1 MVVWSSAPR
10 SAPTAALPGRVAPS
24 IGRALGRMAPLVTL
38 LPRAGVG
45 ALWASARRPGR
56 GIPPAPLSL
65 RAVGEVAIDE
75 LVVAVQ
81 MLVRDVA
88 QPAEIEIDVRRAEAV
103 ASSLAGRAPADLHP
117 TVEPVAASVDPT
129 PRCRYRMSWDV
140 LTFDS
145 PRTLPDTLVAGA
157 GWLDAPPTQRAHVRL
172 LRHPGEARP
181 WVIAVH
187 GAEQGNDLDLVALRA
202 KHLHESLG
210 LNVAVPVLALH
221 GHRRLPGVQVPD
233 VDPVGNI
240 AWALV
245 AVAEL
250 RALRRWIAVQG
261 DPPVGIYGVSL
272 GGYLTAL
279 TAGVEPDL
287 DVAVAGIPMVSIN
300 RLLARHAVRSL
311 SRDGRRTGAL
321 LRADSVRELERF
333 VDPLQF
339 EPAVPVGRR
348 HVIAGLVDRITTPH
362 QALALW
368 EHWGQPEITW
378 FGGGHV
384 GHVWSRDARAHV
396 DRALAGLGPT
406 EQTVGGGS

>member
-1 MVVWSSAPR
+1 MWSSAPQ
-10 SAPTAALPGRVAPS
+10 SAATAALPRRVAPS
-24 IGRALGRMAPLVTL
+24 IGRALARMAPLVTL
-38 LPRAGVG
+38 VPRAGAG

-88 QPAEIEIDVRRAEAV
+88 RPTEIEDDVRRADVIA
-103 ASSLAGRAPADLHP
+103 ASLAGRAAADLHP
-117 TVEPVAASVDPT
+117 LVEPVAAAVDPT
-129 PRCRYRMSWDV
+129 PRRRYRMSWEV

-145 PRTLPDTLVAGA
+145 PRALPASVAAEA
-157 GWLDAPPTQRAHVRL
+157 GWLDVSPTCQAHVRL
-172 LRHPGEARP
+172 LTHSGEPRP

-187 GAEQGNDLDLVALRA
+187 GAEQGKDLDLLALRA
-202 KHLHESLG
+202 KHLHEGLG
-210 LNVAVPVLALH
+210 LNVALPVLPLH

-250 RALRRWIAVQG
+250 RALRRWIGVQG
-261 DPPVGIYGVSL
+261 DPPVGVYGVSL

-279 TAGVEPDL
+279 TAGVEPEL

-311 SRDGRRTGAL
+311 SRDGRRMGSL

-339 EPAVPVGRR
+339 EPAVPVERR

-368 EHWGQPEITW
+368 EHWGRPEITW

-384 GHVWSRDARAHV
+384 GHAWSWDARDHV
-396 DRALAGLGPT
+396 DRALADLGPT
-406 EQTVGGGS
+406 EPAVGGGS